1 MLLYSVMMIP
11 DILEYVW
18 AVQIVTYAPKW
29 HFMIPLTLNIR
40 FHTFFLT
47 HVADTNIVCS
57 SPFKKGEPKFWKF
70 QKGGEPEKKF
80 WGGGN
85 QKGGKDFQK

>member
-1 MLLYSVMMIP
+1 MKIRKKVIILSILSKLAIPAYMLLYSVMMIP
-11 DILEYVW
+11 DILKFVG

-29 HFMIPLTLNIR
+29 HFMIPLTLNIC

-57 SPFKKGEPKFWKF
+57 SPFKKGEPKF
-70 QKGGEPEKKF
+70 
-80 WGGGN
+80 
-85 QKGGKDFQK
+85 